1 MRIRKIKPYIY
12 LLPAIVLAVMFV
24 YYPFIRSIISSFFNI
39 SINGKF
45 NSFCFLDNYKDLL
58 SDDVFYL
65 SLKNT
70 FIFMAMFVPLN
81 TVVVVILVALTTK
94 KSHLINIAETIFM
107 LPMTIG
113 LSSAALLF
121 KFLFNETNGVIN
133 SILKSDILWSSNVFP
148 ARLSLVFLGIF
159 LDISIDYLLLLSATR
174 NLDRGPIEAAMVDGC
189 SNAQIF
195 FKIKMPMLLPIL
207 SFIVF
212 IAIKDALLI
221 CSPIMVMTEGGPAR
235 STQTI
240 VYYYYLSAF
249 KNSAFSKAATISTL
263 VFILATIILTL
274 YKKYER
280 RRITF

>member
-1 MRIRKIKPYIY
+1 MRVKNLRPYLY
-12 LLPAIVLAVMFV
+12 LLPAILLAVMFV

-39 SINGKF
+39 SINGRL

-58 SDDVFYL
+58 SDNVFYL

-70 FIFMAMFVPLN
+70 FIFMIMFVPLN
-81 TVVVVILVALTTK
+81 TLVVIFLVFLTSK
-94 KSHLINIAETIFM
+94 KELLTSVAETIFM
-107 LPMTIG
+107 LPMAIG

-133 SILKSDILWSSNVFP
+133 SILKSDILWSSNIFP

-189 SNAQIF
+189 TNFQVF
-195 FKIKMPMLLPIL
+195 LKIKLPMLLPTL

-221 CSPIMVMTEGGPAR
+221 CSPIIVMTEGGPAR

-249 KNSAFSKAATISTL
+249 KNSAFSKAASISTL
-263 VFILATIILTL
+263 VFIIASIILTL
-274 YKKYER
+274 YKKFEK
-280 RRITF
+280 RRIFF

>member
-1 MRIRKIKPYIY
+1 MRIKKIKPYIY
-12 LLPAIVLAVMFV
+12 LLPALLLAVMFV
-24 YYPFIRSIISSFFNI
+24 YYPFIRSIVSSFFNI
-39 SINGKF
+39 SISGKF
-45 NSFCFLDNYKDLL
+45 KSFCFLDNYKALL
-58 SDDVFYL
+58 TDDVFYL

-70 FIFMAMFVPLN
+70 FIFMLMFVPLN
-81 TVVVVILVALTTK
+81 TIFVIALVILTLKRNRLT
-94 KSHLINIAETIFM
+94 NIAEGIFM

-133 SILKSDILWSSNVFP
+133 SILKHDILWSSNVFP

-159 LDISIDYLLLLSATR
+159 LDLSIDYLLLLSATR

-189 SNAQIF
+189 TSRQIF
-195 FKIKMPMLLPIL
+195 FKIKLPMLLPIL

-221 CSPIMVMTEGGPAR
+221 CSPIIVMTEGGPAR

-249 KNSAFSKAATISTL
+249 KNSAISKAATISTL
-263 VFILATIILTL
+263 VFIIAAIILSL
-274 YKKYER
+274 YKRFEK

>member
-1 MRIRKIKPYIY
+1 MRIKKIKPYIY
-12 LLPAIVLAVMFV
+12 LLPALLLAVMFV
-24 YYPFIRSIISSFFNI
+24 YYPFIRSIVSSFFNI
-39 SINGKF
+39 SISGKF
-45 NSFCFLDNYKDLL
+45 NSFCFLDNYKALL
-58 SDDVFYL
+58 TDDVFYL

-70 FIFMAMFVPLN
+70 FIFMLMFVPLN
-81 TVVVVILVALTTK
+81 TIFVIALVILTLKRNRLT
-94 KSHLINIAETIFM
+94 NIAEGIFM
-107 LPMTIG
+107 LPMTIE

-133 SILKSDILWSSNVFP
+133 SILKHDILWSSNVFP

-159 LDISIDYLLLLSATR
+159 LDLSIDYLLLLSATR

-189 SNAQIF
+189 TGGQII
-195 FKIKMPMLLPIL
+195 FKIKLPMLLPIL

-221 CSPIMVMTEGGPAR
+221 CSPIIVMTEGGPAR

-249 KNSAFSKAATISTL
+249 KNSAISKAATISTL
-263 VFILATIILTL
+263 VFIIAAIILSL
-274 YKKYER
+274 YKRFEK